1 MSFVETFMQQL
12 NSPECSAI
20 SGAYI
25 GMGFSL
31 RLVLTVVIVYFILR
45 FVDTLAFQPVMD
57 WLKQKTQNKK
67 KEKAK

>member
-1 MSFVETFMQQL
+1 MSFVETFMEQL

-31 RLVLTVVIVYFILR
+31 RLVLTVVIMYFILKA
-45 FVDTLAFQPVMD
+45 VDTFAFEPFIH
-57 WLKQKTQNKK
+57 WLKEKTQNNKK
-67 KEKAK
+67 GKAK